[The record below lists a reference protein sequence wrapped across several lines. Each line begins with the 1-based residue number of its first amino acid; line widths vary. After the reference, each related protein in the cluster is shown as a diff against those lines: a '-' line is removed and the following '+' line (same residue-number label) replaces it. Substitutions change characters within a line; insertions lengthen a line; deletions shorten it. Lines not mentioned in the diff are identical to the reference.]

1 MSEVYGING
10 TNKCRE
16 RLEIPR
22 SGKLDVGSY
31 DSSNPN
37 ADMLNANY
45 LMTSGMC
52 FLEIYGSAKSSM
64 SINAGE
70 NNFVLPVAPNATMT
84 LPVFN
89 KSGKFVGTLVLSNG
103 KTDAVLNLNDD
114 TSLWSGVFISCCCV
128 YSYSMDGVSP
138 TETYSAEKSI
148 RRVPV

>member
-1 MSEVYGING
+1 
-10 TNKCRE
+10 
-16 RLEIPR
+16 
-22 SGKLDVGSY
+22 
-31 DSSNPN
+31 
-37 ADMLNANY
+37 MLNANY

-52 FLEIYGSAKSSM
+52 FLEVYGSAKSSM

-103 KTDAVLNLNDD
+103 KTGAVLNLNDD

-138 TETYSAEKSI
+138 AATYSAEKSI